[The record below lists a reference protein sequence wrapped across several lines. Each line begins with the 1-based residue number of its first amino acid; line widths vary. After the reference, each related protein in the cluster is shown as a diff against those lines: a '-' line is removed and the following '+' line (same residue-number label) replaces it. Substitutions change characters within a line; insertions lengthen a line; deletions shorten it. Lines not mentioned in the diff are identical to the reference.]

1 MHRGSRSGVVC
12 NALREVSDR
21 RMRHVQ
27 ENHPYASFPIE
38 RLEAAVQA
46 VPLDSF
52 PVVERELAVFG
63 APQRFWCVAR

>member
-1 MHRGSRSGVVC
+1 
-12 NALREVSDR
+12 
-21 RMRHVQ
+21 MRHVQ

>member
-1 MHRGSRSGVVC
+1 MC

-21 RMRHVQ
+21 RTRHVQ

-46 VPLDSF
+46 VPLESF